1 MFKLACERVT
11 AIVTPATRK
20 PIVISIVPIILSGGA
35 GSRLWPVST
44 HDKPKQ
50 FHALGSSQTMFA
62 ETIAR
67 VSDGTGITFA
77 PPMVVCGLH
86 HEGPVATELA
96 QVGQANATLILE
108 PLARN
113 TAPALAAAALV
124 QCERDP
130 NALMLILPADHVI
143 SRPDVLHQACLAA
156 SQTAQEG
163 KIVLFAIVPDSPATG
178 YGYIRRG
185 AAIADGVYD
194 VAAFVEKPDLAT
206 AQNYLE
212 SGDYAWNAGIFF
224 FKAAT
229 LIQELER
236 HAPEILAAARA
247 AVSQSKRLG
256 TSIRL
261 DHDAFA
267 TAPAKSIDYAVLEVT
282 QHAAVVPVDMGWND
296 VGSFATIWE
305 IGDKDG
311 EGNVVSGN
319 AALFDSQNCLVR
331 AADIPVALIGV
342 SDLMV
347 IVTETGILIAPK
359 DRAQDVR
366 LAADA
371 FKVKS

>member
-1 MFKLACERVT
+1 L
-11 AIVTPATRK
+11 
-20 PIVISIVPIILSGGA
+20 ISIVPIILSGGA

-50 FHALGSSQTMFA
+50 FHALGSGRTMFG

-67 VSDGTGITFA
+67 VSQGDGIAFA
-77 PPMVVCGLH
+77 PPMVVCGAH
-86 HEGPVATELA
+86 HQGPVAGELA
-96 QVGQANATLILE
+96 QIGQGNATLILE

-130 NALMLILPADHVI
+130 DALMLILPADHVI
-143 SRPDVLHQACLAA
+143 ARPEVLHQACLAA
-156 SQTAQEG
+156 SKSAQIG
-163 KIVLFAIVPDSPATG
+163 KIVLFAIVPENPATG

-185 AAIADGVYD
+185 KTIDEGVYD
-194 VAAFVEKPDLAT
+194 VAAFVEKPDMAT
-206 AQNYLE
+206 AQSYLA

-229 LIQELER
+229 LISELDR
-236 HAPEILAAARA
+236 HAPEILAAARD
-247 AVSQSKRLG
+247 AVANALRDENTIHLN
-256 TSIRL
+256 
-261 DHDAFA
+261 HDAFA
-267 TAPAKSIDYAVLEVT
+267 SAPAKSIDYAVLEVT
-282 QHAAVVPVDMGWND
+282 EHAAVVPVDMGWND

-305 IGDKDG
+305 IGDRDSD
-311 EGNVVSGN
+311 GNVVSGN
-319 AALFDSQNCLVR
+319 AVVFDSHNCLVR
-331 AADIPVALIGV
+331 GNDVPVALIGV

-371 FKVKS
+371 FKAKG